1 MRSAA
6 AWPGAAMHRSRISVF
21 ASSSAS
27 SSPRPCWTR
36 AAQFSTAALDDG
48 PVVPNA
54 CASIAG
60 RAAPDI
66 DRDAGPARRDDAPQE
81 REGQQ
86 ARAARTDVAAEPEE
100 ARGAGVGV
108 LLEPVFVF
116 DFGHSSYVV
125 FWGEHLLQEL

>member
-1 MRSAA
+1 M
-6 AWPGAAMHRSRISVF
+6 
-21 ASSSAS
+21 
-27 SSPRPCWTR
+27 
-36 AAQFSTAALDDG
+36 DDG

-54 CASIAG
+54 CASIAFG
-60 RAAPDI
+60 RAASDI
-66 DRDAGPARRDDAPQE
+66 DGDAGPARRDDAPQE

-108 LLEPVFVF
+108 LLEPVVVF

-125 FWGEHLLQEL
+125 FGTEHLLQQLLAGEAGAFRAMATGCVGFGWLAAPACQPAG